1 MRTRSLGL
9 SLAMLAGVTLQ
20 PSPAKISADDHD
32 RGHER
37 TFSAT
42 LASFNEVPTIS
53 SPDAK
58 GTFRARLSN
67 DGNALHYTL
76 SYSGLSAPVTM
87 SHIHLGRSRT
97 AGAIMVWLCQTA
109 TSLDPTT
116 LAPTCP
122 TPDGT
127 VEGTITAA
135 NIVTAGT
142 QGITAGEFDEFIRAL
157 REDAGYA
164 NVHTTAFPAGEIRGQ
179 VR

>member
-1 MRTRSLGL
+1 MIEE
-9 SLAMLAGVTLQ
+9 AVE
-20 PSPAKISADDHD
+20 I
-32 RGHER
+32 
-37 TFSAT
+37 
-42 LASFNEVPTIS
+42 
-53 SPDAK
+53 
-58 GTFRARLSN
+58 
-67 DGNALHYTL
+67 
-76 SYSGLSAPVTM
+76 
-87 SHIHLGRSRT
+87 
-97 AGAIMVWLCQTA
+97 
-109 TSLDPTT
+109 
-116 LAPTCP
+116 P